1 MKHWKRF
8 LVFGIVILMLVS
20 MLPAEIFQISAL
32 NYSKSE
38 FWISNLSDWNDV
50 ASSSENFKGKTVH
63 LMNDFDAN
71 GAELTT
77 LFESF
82 AGTFDGHG
90 FAISNFKATG
100 ALLAERTLSGAVIK
114 DLTVDGTVTN
124 NDEGTLS
131 TGLLVA
137 RHDDTEAGS
146 LTVTDVTVEGSV
158 IGTSQHVGGV
168 FGVLTLRDGQTATLS
183 NIDVRAQVKNQR
195 QDLTHAC
202 ISVGGVVGIFE
213 PIGHP
218 ELTICGVRMSGE
230 VVGEL
235 TTAGGI
241 LGSVFTSD
249 YVEDH
254 YAGGKIAISN
264 CEISGS
270 VSSSVANTI
279 QGVGGMVGSF
289 GGFKRDYGEF
299 TAYDG
304 ELHIHNCVIGG
315 ELFNDNGIPQI
326 TSVGGV
332 LGTISYQHSV
342 VTVEHCLV
350 TASFPKNS
358 VTAKDGTGAAII
370 LGTAASHKLTTLN
383 VNNTV
388 TTHKAFEM
396 VGSVVANEEGFA
408 VQLVLNG
415 QKRNDVPATYD
426 LGRRKYCGAI
436 TDGSVTT
443 VSQTAAKL
451 MVKTDADGFITKV
464 GGQIAV
470 LGVQDNVADG
480 AILTASDTYAIRF
493 IAITSTEGAHNG
505 TMNILAR
512 KAATGEVIKTFS
524 VHCAGFYDGLTAYD
538 HNGATIRSYWT
549 KDFGGEKF
557 IALIVK
563 NIPGGEAYTF
573 EITPE
578 YVTPDAVRVTG
589 ETVSVTY
596 DKNGQYVKEKES
608 LDVAK
613 YEESPTVRVMSS
625 NILIADA
632 RGYHKDDIHNATGEV
647 YDPAKDDGRNS
658 TVIYKDG
665 LNYYWYFR
673 DDNAG
678 EYFGR
683 ENGVAGTGL
692 MDEPRMEQMALM
704 YAAYQPDFIG
714 LQEVYGGTVIN
725 TTPTINMQQTLLSYL
740 PNNYAYVDFSN
751 KVSLDAHYTPI
762 LYRTDKWRVIDK
774 DIADEKWVEYA
785 NEMHRWN
792 WAVFESIENP
802 DWKFIVLNL
811 HGPNNL
817 AGAETKDFQPTFYAR
832 LNEELK
838 MLESK
843 YSGVAIS
850 VTGDFNQTLSSEMVA
865 KMLDGT
871 SLSHSMTLTTNQE
884 FHPQGI
890 DHIFITSELATP
902 EQCRMVDN
910 KILRKSSDHSAVFT
924 DFVLKKKK

>member
-1 MKHWKRF
+1 MKSWKRF
-8 LVFGIVILMLVS
+8 LAFGIVILMLVS
-20 MLPAEIFQISAL
+20 MIPAGIFQTSAL

-38 FWISNLSDWNDV
+38 FCISNLSDWNDV
-50 ASSSENFKGKTVH
+50 ASSSENFKGKTVK
-63 LMNDFDAN
+63 LTQDFDAG

-77 LFESF
+77 LFENF
-82 AGTFDGHG
+82 AGTFDGQG
-90 FAISNFKATG
+90 YTIKNFTATN

-146 LTVTDVTVEGSV
+146 LTVIDVTVEGRV
-158 IGTSQHVGGV
+158 IGASQHVGGV

-195 QDLTHAC
+195 GDLTHAC

-213 PIGHP
+213 PIGRP

-249 YVEDH
+249 YMEDH

-270 VSSSVANTI
+270 VSSSVTNTI
-279 QGVGGMVGSF
+279 QGVGGIVGSF

-315 ELFNDNGIPQI
+315 ELFDDNGINQI

-342 VTVEHCLV
+342 VTVEHCLI

-388 TTHKAFEM
+388 TTHKSFEM
-396 VGSVVANEEGFA
+396 VGSVVANEESLA

-436 TDGSVTT
+436 TDGSVAT
-443 VSQTAAKL
+443 VSQSAAKQ
-451 MVKTDADGFITKV
+451 MVKTNADGFITKV
-464 GGQIAV
+464 GGQITV

-480 AILTASDTYAIRF
+480 ATLTASDTYAIRF
-493 IAITSTEGAHNG
+493 ISITNAKGAQYGEINV
-505 TMNILAR
+505 IAR
-512 KAATGEVIKTFS
+512 ETATGTVLKNFTANEAKL
-524 VHCAGFYDGLTAYD
+524 YDGLTAYD
-538 HNGATIRSYWT
+538 HNGAIIQSYRT
-549 KDFGGEKF
+549 RDFGGEKF
-557 IALIVK
+557 IALIIK
-563 NIPGGEAYTF
+563 NIPAGEAYTF
-573 EITPE
+573 EITPS
-578 YVTPDAVRVTG
+578 YTAADGRKVTG
-589 ETVSVTY
+589 ETASVTY
-596 DKNGQYVKEKES
+596 DGNGQHVSSS
-608 LDVAK
+608 LDVEKFKRA
-613 YEESPTVRVMSS
+613 PTVRVMSS

-658 TVIYKDG
+658 TKIYKDG

-774 DIADEKWVEYA
+774 DIADEQWVEYA

-792 WAVFESIENP
+792 WAVFESLENSE
-802 DWKFIVLNL
+802 WKFIVLNL

-817 AGAETKDFQPTFYAR
+817 AGADTKEFQPTFYAR

-843 YSGVAIS
+843 YSGVAIA
-850 VTGDFNQTLSSEMVA
+850 VTGDFNQTLSSAMVST
-865 KMLDGT
+865 MLAGT
-871 SLSHSMTLTTNQE
+871 SLSHTMTLTENQE
-884 FHPQGI
+884 YHPQGI

>member
-1 MKHWKRF
+1 MKFWKRF
-8 LVFGIVILMLVS
+8 LAFGIVFLMLVA
-20 MLPAEIFQISAL
+20 MIPAGIFQTSAL

-38 FWISNLSDWNDV
+38 FWISNLRDWNDV
-50 ASSSENFKGKTVH
+50 ASSLGNFKGKTVH
-63 LMNDFDAN
+63 LANDFDAK

-77 LFESF
+77 LFENF

-90 FAISNFKATG
+90 FRIKNFKATG

-114 DLTVDGTVTN
+114 NLTVDGTVTN

-131 TGLLVA
+131 SGLLVA
-137 RHDDTEAGS
+137 RHYDTAVGS
-146 LTVTDVTVEGSV
+146 LTVTNVTVAGSV
-158 IGTSQHVGGV
+158 IGASQHVGGV
-168 FGVLTLRDGQTATLS
+168 FGVLTLRDGQMATLS
-183 NIDVRAQVKNQR
+183 NIDVRAKVKNQR
-195 QDLTHAC
+195 GDLTHAC
-202 ISVGGVVGIFE
+202 ISAGGVVGIFE
-213 PIGHP
+213 PIGRP

-230 VVGEL
+230 VVGAL

-249 YVEDH
+249 YMEDH
-254 YAGGKIAISN
+254 YTGGQIAISN

-279 QGVGGMVGSF
+279 QGVGGIVGSF

-315 ELFNDNGIPQI
+315 ELFNDNGITQI

-332 LGTISYQHSV
+332 LGTMSYQHAV
-342 VTVEHCLV
+342 VTVEHCLI

-396 VGSVVANEEGFA
+396 IGSVVANEESFA

-436 TDGSVTT
+436 TDSSVAT

-451 MVKTDADGFITKV
+451 MVKTDAAGFITKV
-464 GGQIAV
+464 GGRITV

-480 AILTASDTYAIRF
+480 ATLTASDTYAISF
-493 IAITSTEGAHNG
+493 IAITSAKGAQYG
-505 TMNILAR
+505 EMNVIAR
-512 KAATGEVIKTFS
+512 ETATGAPLKNFTATEAKL
-524 VHCAGFYDGLTAYD
+524 YDGLTAYD
-538 HNGATIRSYWT
+538 HNGSVIQSYRT

-557 IALIVK
+557 IALIIK
-563 NIPGGEAYTF
+563 NIPAGTAYTF
-573 EITPE
+573 EITPSYTAE
-578 YVTPDAVRVTG
+578 DGRKVTG
-589 ETVSVTY
+589 ETTSVTY
-596 DKNGQYVKEKES
+596 DQNGQYVSSS
-608 LDVAK
+608 LDVEKFVGA
-613 YEESPTVRVMSS
+613 PTVRVMSS

-658 TVIYKDG
+658 TKIYKDG
-665 LNYYWYFR
+665 KNYYWYFR

-678 EYFGR
+678 EFFGR

-704 YAAYQPDFIG
+704 YAAYRPDFIG

-725 TTPTINMQQTLLSYL
+725 STPTINMQQTLLSYL

-751 KVSLDAHYTPI
+751 KVALTAHYTPI
-762 LYRTDKWRVIDK
+762 LYRTDKWRVIEK
-774 DIADEKWVEYA
+774 DIADEQWVEYA

-817 AGAETKDFQPTFYAR
+817 AGADTKDFQPTFFASV
-832 LNEELK
+832 NAQLK
-838 MLESK
+838 MLEKK
-843 YSGVAIS
+843 YPGVAIA
-850 VTGDFNQTLSSEMVA
+850 VTGDFNQTLSSAMVST
-865 KMLDGT
+865 MLAGT
-871 SLSHSMTLTTNQE
+871 SLSHTMTLTENQE
-884 FHPQGI
+884 YHPQGI
-890 DHIFITSELATP
+890 DHIFITSDLATP

-924 DFVLKKKK
+924 DFALKKKK

>member
-1 MKHWKRF
+1 MKHWKQ
-8 LVFGIVILMLVS
+8 LLALGMVLLMFAA
-20 MLPAEIFQISAL
+20 MLPAGVFTASGL
-32 NYSKSE
+32 NNSKSE
-38 FWISNLSDWNDV
+38 FLIANLNDWNDV
-50 ASSSENFKGKTVH
+50 ASSSENFAGKTVK
-63 LMNDFDAN
+63 LTQDLDAG

-82 AGTFDGHG
+82 AGTFDGQG
-90 FAISNFKATG
+90 YTIKNFTATN

-114 DLTVDGTVTN
+114 NLTVQGSVK
-124 NDEGTLS
+124 NDSEDVLAVGF
-131 TGLLVA
+131 LVA
-137 RHDDTEAGS
+137 EHDDTAAGT
-146 LTVTDVTVEGSV
+146 LTISDVTVLQGLVSSA
-158 IGTSQHVGGV
+158 SQHVGGIV
-168 FGVLTLRDGQTATLS
+168 GALTLRDGQSATLS
-183 NIDVRAQVKNQR
+183 NINVDAQVINKR
-195 QDLTHAC
+195 KDLTHAC
-202 ISVGGVVGIFE
+202 ISAGGVVGIFE
-213 PIGHP
+213 PLGHP
-218 ELTICGVRMSGE
+218 ELIIKNVNVTRE
-230 VVGEL
+230 VWSYTSSV
-235 TTAGGI
+235 GGI
-241 LGSVFTSD
+241 LGSVFSKD
-249 YVEDH
+249 YMEDL
-254 YAGGKIAISN
+254 YAGGTITISN
-264 CEISGS
+264 CMVKGKIFSE
-270 VSSSVANTI
+270 VKNTV
-279 QGVGGMVGSF
+279 QGVGGIVGTF

-299 TAYDG
+299 TAFDG
-304 ELHIHNCVIGG
+304 ELNIDNCVVAAEIR
-315 ELFNDNGIPQI
+315 NVNGLTQL
-326 TSVGGV
+326 TSVAGV
-332 LGTISYQHSV
+332 IGSASYSHAIMN
-342 VTVEHCLV
+342 VEHCLV
-350 TASFPKNS
+350 TATFPENS
-358 VTAKDGTGAAII
+358 LVAKDGTGAAIV
-370 LGTAASHKLTTLN
+370 LGTAASHKLITLN

-388 TTHKAFEM
+388 TTHEAFELI
-396 VGSVVANEEGFA
+396 GSVIANEETFEI
-408 VQLVLNG
+408 QLIFNG
-415 QKRNDVPATYD
+415 KNYKD
-426 LGRRKYCGAI
+426 LGGRNYPFGRRVYKGALN
-436 TDGSVTT
+436 DDSVLT
-443 VSQTAAKL
+443 VSEKAAKA
-451 MVKTDADGFITKV
+451 MVKTDRDGFIQKV

-505 TMNILAR
+505 KMNILAR

-557 IALIVK
+557 IALIIK

-678 EYFGR
+678 EFFGR
-683 ENGVAGTGL
+683 ENGVAGTGF
-692 MDEPRMEQMALM
+692 MDAQRIEQMALM

-740 PNNYAYVDFSN
+740 PNNYAYVDFTD
-751 KVSLDAHYTPI
+751 KVPLDAHYTPI
-762 LYRTDKWRVIDK
+762 LYRADKWRVIDK

-838 MLESK
+838 MLEQK
-843 YSGVAIS
+843 YPDVPIS
-850 VTGDFNQTLSSEMVA
+850 ITGDFNQLSYSSMISM
-865 KMLDGT
+865 MLAET
-871 SLSHSMTLTTNQE
+871 SFNHSMQYTRNQE

-890 DHIFITSELATP
+890 DHIFISHNVEAVK
-902 EQCRMVDN
+902 QCRMADN
-910 KILRKSSDHSAVFT
+910 KILRKSSDHSAVFS
-924 DFVLKKKK
+924 DFVLLK